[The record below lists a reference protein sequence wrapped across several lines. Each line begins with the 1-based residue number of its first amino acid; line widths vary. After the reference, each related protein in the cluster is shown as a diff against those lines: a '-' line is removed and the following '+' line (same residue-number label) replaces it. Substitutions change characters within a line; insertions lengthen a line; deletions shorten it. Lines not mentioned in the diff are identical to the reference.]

1 MNGIPMV
8 ATSPVRQDSPLGVS
22 SLDITGYHPPWKQ
35 LTEFALRPDSDHAS
49 PQFSSLVHHM
59 HGYDAHY
66 GGVGG
71 PEVYHAPPAP
81 PAPPGHPDLPL
92 MPPMLPYSSPEVP
105 GGAGPTLPFH
115 LADGNPG
122 EEFGSFGEP
131 DHHTDHHH
139 HHHHQSQI
147 ETKV

>member
-49 PQFSSLVHHM
+49 SQFSSLVHQM

-71 PEVYHAPPAP
+71 PEVYQAP

-122 EEFGSFGEP
+122 EDFGSFGEP
-131 DHHTDHHH
+131 DHHADHHH
-139 HHHHQSQI
+139 HNHHHQSQI

>member
-1 MNGIPMV
+1 MTGIPMV

-49 PQFSSLVHHM
+49 PQFSSLVNQM
-59 HGYDAHY
+59 HGYEAHY
-66 GGVGG
+66 GG
-71 PEVYHAPPAP
+71 PEVY
-81 PAPPGHPDLPL
+81 PPGPPGPL
-92 MPPMLPYSSPEVP
+92 MAGMLPPYSSSELP
-105 GGAGPTLPFH
+105 GGPGPGLPFH
-115 LADGNPG
+115 LADGNQG
-122 EEFGSFGEP
+122 EEFGAFGEP

-139 HHHHQSQI
+139 HHHSQI